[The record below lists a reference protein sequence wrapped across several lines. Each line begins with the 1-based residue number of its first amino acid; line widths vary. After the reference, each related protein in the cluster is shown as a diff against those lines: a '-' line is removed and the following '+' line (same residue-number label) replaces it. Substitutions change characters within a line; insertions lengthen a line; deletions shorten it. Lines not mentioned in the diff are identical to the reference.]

1 MSYSIFIHT
10 HTDCADALEICLGQL
25 KTYLPDNKIY
35 ISINEEHDLVKD
47 HVVFLYDENTPY
59 TKRVVDALSQIEEDI
74 ILYLH
79 EDMFLYDTPQYEKI
93 EKCINEMKNS
103 DIDMIKL
110 IKTNC
115 SDYGFSVQPSLWK
128 RESFLRLLDG
138 VFLNIWELEV
148 QIQDKFNREFNGF
161 EYSDGSETLRGL
173 GHFDSTIFP
182 YTATAIISGMWND
195 WEYESEINM
204 LIEKYNIKS
213 SRKMRSSA
221 GERGK

>member
-1 MSYSIFIHT
+1 M
-10 HTDCADALEICLGQL
+10 
-25 KTYLPDNKIY
+25 
-35 ISINEEHDLVKD
+35 KD

-93 EKCINEMKNS
+93 EKCIKEIKNS

-110 IKTNC
+110 IKTNH
-115 SDYGFSVQPSLWK
+115 SGYGFAVQPSLWK

-195 WEYESEINM
+195 WEYENEINT
-204 LIEKYNIKS
+204 LIKKYNIKS
-213 SRKMRSSA
+213 KRKMRSSA

>member
-1 MSYSIFIHT
+1 MSMEKTNYSIFIHT

-35 ISINEEHDLVKD
+35 VSINEDHDLVKD

-115 SDYGFSVQPSLWK
+115 NGYGFAVQPSLWK

-161 EYSDGSETLRGL
+161 EYSDGNETLRGQF
-173 GHFDSTIFP
+173 HYDSNIFP
-182 YTATAIISGMWND
+182 YTATAIVKGKWNNL
-195 WEYESEINM
+195 EYPSE
-204 LIEKYNIKS
+204 LKLLFDKYDVASK
-213 SRKMRSSA
+213 RKMMV
-221 GERGK
+221 

>member
-1 MSYSIFIHT
+1 MSYPIFIHT

-115 SDYGFSVQPSLWK
+115 SGYGFSVQPSLWK

-195 WEYESEINM
+195 WEYENEINT
-204 LIEKYNIKS
+204 LIKKYNIKS
-213 SRKMRSSA
+213 KRKMRSSA

>member
-1 MSYSIFIHT
+1 MYSNFIHT

-93 EKCINEMKNS
+93 EKCIKEIKNS

-110 IKTNC
+110 IKTNH
-115 SDYGFSVQPSLWK
+115 SGYGFAVQPSLWK

-195 WEYESEINM
+195 WEYENEINT
-204 LIEKYNIKS
+204 LIKKYNIKS
-213 SRKMRSSA
+213 KRKMRSSA